1 MTYIHSVNWVQ
12 DQLDSIRLVDC
23 RFDLQNPD
31 KGRLEYE
38 EGHIPGAVYVDLEKD
53 MSGVVGQSGGRHPL
67 PNMND
72 FLDVIQEAGIHNSDI
87 IVAYDNQ
94 NGAMASRFVWMMMY
108 MGHKEAYVL
117 DGGLKAWDEKGYGM
131 TTEIPVN
138 NRSLYKAEFQ
148 SCMIADQTYVA
159 QHIYDDQTIILDSRS
174 YERFAGISEPIDRKA
189 GHIPSAVNAE
199 WTKVL
204 NQSGRWKSK
213 EELRTHFLQYGNPE
227 EWIIYCGSGVTA
239 APNVL
244 ALYEAG
250 FKQVRLYV
258 GSWSDWITND
268 QNPIDISVSS

>member
-1 MTYIHSVNWVQ
+1 MTYIRSVNWVR

-23 RFDLQNPD
+23 RFYLQNPD

-38 EGHIPGAVYVDLEKD
+38 EGHIPGAVYIDLEKD
-53 MSGVVGQSGGRHPL
+53 MSGTVGQTGGRHPL
-67 PNMND
+67 PNMKD
-72 FLDVIQEAGIHNSDI
+72 FLGVIQESGIQNNDI

-108 MGHKEAYVL
+108 MGHKEVYIL
-117 DGGLKAWDEKGYGM
+117 DGGFRAWEEKGSGL
-131 TTEIPVN
+131 TTEFPVHK
-138 NRSLYKAEFQ
+138 RSSYKAVYQ
-148 SCMIADQTYVA
+148 SSMIADQTYVA
-159 QHIYDDQTIILDSRS
+159 QQIDNHHTIILDSRN
-174 YERFAGISEPIDRKA
+174 YERFAGITEPIDRKA

-204 NQSGRWKSK
+204 NEAGIWKSK
-213 EELRTHFLQYGNPE
+213 EELRSHFLQYGNPE
-227 EWIIYCGSGVTA
+227 EWIVYCGSGVTA

-268 QNPIDISVSS
+268 KNPIDSSVSS